1 MDVIHIE
8 GGRRLSGTIQIGGAK
23 NSTLPIM
30 AACLLTEDTM
40 VLSNIPH
47 LMDIVSMA
55 NLLLSHGTEVN
66 MDGDSVTTNQ
76 GGRTLLLNSKNI
88 TSLVAPYE
96 IVRKMRASVLVLGPL
111 LTRFGEAKVS
121 LPGGCA
127 IGTRPVD
134 LHLKALE
141 QMGADII
148 IEEGYIV
155 AKAKNGLKGAT
166 ILFDKISV
174 GATENALTAATLAK
188 GTTTLQNAA
197 MEPEITDLVNCLNA
211 MGAKIT
217 GTGTSTLVIEGV
229 EKLHGAHHNIIPDRV
244 EACTYAIAAAITGGK
259 LLLKGI
265 DYPLISNVAD
275 KMKQAGVKFEETKD
289 GLIVS
294 ADKDKLKAVDI
305 QTQEY
310 PGFSTDMQAQ
320 FMALM
325 CIANGTSTITENIF
339 ENRFM
344 HVAELSRM
352 GADISLKGNN
362 AIVNGVKQLRGSEI
376 MATDLRASVC
386 LVLAGLASKGDTYI
400 NRIYH
405 IDRGYEQIESKLAAC
420 GAKIER
426 ISSSGQPIKVN
437 IDKSGANT
445 ASLNSINEP
454 LIKEE
459 KTEIRQN
466 QN

>member
-1 MDVIHIE
+1 MDIIHIE
-8 GGRRLSGTIQIGGAK
+8 GGHRLSGSIQISGAK

-30 AACLLTEDTM
+30 AACLLTDDTM

-47 LMDIVSMA
+47 LMDIISMT
-55 NLLLSHGTEVN
+55 NLLMNHGTEVN
-66 MDGDSVTTNQ
+66 MDGSSFTAEK
-76 GGRTLLLNSKNI
+76 GGRTLLLNSNNI

-141 QMGADII
+141 QMGAKIT
-148 IEEGYIV
+148 IEKGYII
-155 AKAKNGLKGAT
+155 AKAKTGLKGAT
-166 ILFDKISV
+166 
-174 GATENALTAATLAK
+174 LTAATLAK
-188 GTTTLQNAA
+188 GTTTLKNAA

-217 GTGTSTLVIEGV
+217 GIGTNTLIIEGV
-229 EKLHGAHHNIIPDRV
+229 KKLHGVHHNIIADRV

-259 LLLKGI
+259 LTLNGI
-265 DYPLISNVAD
+265 SYTLISNVAD
-275 KMKQAGVKFEETKD
+275 KMKEAGVKFEETSN
-289 GLIVS
+289 GIIVS
-294 ADKDKLKAVDI
+294 ADKNNIKPVDI

-325 CIANGTSTITENIF
+325 CIADGTSTITENIF

-344 HVAELSRM
+344 HVAELARM
-352 GADISLKGNN
+352 GADINLKGNN
-362 AIVNGVKQLRGSEI
+362 AIVRGVKQLKGAEI
-376 MATDLRASVC
+376 MATDIRASVS
-386 LVLAGLASKGDTYI
+386 LILAGLAGKGDTYI
-400 NRIYH
+400 SRIYH
-405 IDRGYEQIESKLAAC
+405 LDRGYEHIESKLSAC
-420 GAKIER
+420 GAKIKR
-426 ISSSGQPIKVN
+426 IRKSS
-437 IDKSGANT
+437 
-445 ASLNSINEP
+445 
-454 LIKEE
+454 
-459 KTEIRQN
+459 
-466 QN
+466 